1 MTPTALNGLV
11 RSILRVPDR
20 VVIENSGRTWVD
32 RPGLAASGLSAQLLN
47 SLFQATRPDLEGED
61 EIGRKQQLLFI
72 GAAVKGL

>member
-20 VVIENSGRTWVD
+20 VVIENSGRAWVD

>member
-1 MTPTALNGLV
+1 MTPTALNDWYGALPN
-11 RSILRVPDR
+11 RF
-20 VVIENSGRTWVD
+20 VIENSGRSWVN

-47 SLFQATRPDLEGED
+47 YVFQATRPDLEGED